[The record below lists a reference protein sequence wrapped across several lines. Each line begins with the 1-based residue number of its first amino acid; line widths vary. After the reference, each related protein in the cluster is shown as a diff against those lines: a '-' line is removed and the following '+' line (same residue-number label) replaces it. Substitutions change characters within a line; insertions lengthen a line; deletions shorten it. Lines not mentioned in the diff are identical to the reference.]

1 MALYAFIYA
10 DIRDM
15 GGAARLN
22 GQILF
27 AIGLLQVLVLELTDN
42 QLTVDLVVSSFLKL
56 VSNLCSTLPKNQ
68 DRTLPN

>member
-1 MALYAFIYA
+1 
-10 DIRDM
+10 M